1 MTASKLAGVFRSRKF
16 WAALIGLVVSMGL
29 VALSDS
35 QQAELVGAIVTVA
48 TTLSYIFGVA
58 IEDAGRAVGSGY
70 VTGQAVSQPGTTV
83 VTDTPQDGMVVTHS
97 APPQAG

>member
-1 MTASKLAGVFRSRKF
+1 METFDGSKLLSVFRSRKF
-16 WAALIGLVVSMGL
+16 WAAVIGLLVSMGL

-58 IEDAGRAVGSGY
+58 IEDAGRAVGSG
-70 VTGQAVSQPGTTV
+70 QAASKPETVFVNQPDMTVGPQEPRVSETKG
-83 VTDTPQDGMVVTHS
+83 
-97 APPQAG
+97 